1 MAAVA
6 APFDIVLTCNSGYPL
21 DLNVYQAVKGMSA
34 AAQVVRD
41 GGAILMAA
49 ECWDGIPEHG
59 QYAELLRQAS
69 SPAELL
75 EMILSSPPA
84 QDHWQVQIQ
93 AQVQSK
99 AEVYLYSHNLSE
111 AQVRTALL
119 EPCGGI
125 VERLEALMEKVGP
138 EARICVL
145 PEGPMTIPYIG

>member
-1 MAAVA
+1 
-6 APFDIVLTCNSGYPL
+6 
-21 DLNVYQAVKGMSA
+21 
-34 AAQVVRD
+34 
-41 GGAILMAA
+41 MAA

-69 SPAELL
+69 SPQALL

-111 AQVRTALL
+111 AQVREALL
-119 EPCGGI
+119 EPCGEIRSGWK
-125 VERLEALMEKVGP
+125 RWWRRSGRGRGYA
-138 EARICVL
+138 CL
-145 PEGPMTIPYIG
+145 PEGPMTIPYLKN